1 MKSSTRLKYQI
12 ICAMY
17 QAQLPLTEIEKVVNL
32 NRYESTV
39 FTRVESVRIRNTT
52 YSPLAYTAPAS
63 GTTRMSICSKMFE
76 YKNVVDEARDNEFVK
91 KGIKK
96 VCKRMTHLLD
106 VGKVYAYEQADLR
119 DMTRLVSGAYENQAI
134 RQRNFNSGR
143 YQPDQ
148 SAPPYPYEIPKN
160 ANLFAPYPYNESV
173 HTNPFE
179 QLRRSFGAPYDG
191 GVHYQNA
198 QAISAYIDE
207 KKAEVKA
214 NVDKKKAKFTFPLN
228 MEPTAKT
235 PCVASEEVDSLR
247 ENEND
252 QEKSVEEKEKEPHG
266 LKYYA
271 MRAADIIKNADQLID
286 LVHISCVPEFVKFA
300 KDRNTALYSAHI
312 AYECANANEF
322 SMKDAV
328 NVVADVE
335 KLAITLKDA
344 VIFVHC
350 YVDHDGQWHD
360 INKLIIPFTV
370 SDEGVEH
377 LDWVVISH
385 IDGGIIVKE
394 LTLGK

>member
-52 YSPLAYTAPAS
+52 YSPLACTAPAS
-63 GTTRMSICSKMFE
+63 ASTTRMSICSKMFE

-134 RQRNFNSGR
+134 RQLNFNSGR

-148 SAPPYPYEIPKN
+148 SAPPYPYEIPKS
-160 ANLFAPYPYNESV
+160 A
-173 HTNPFE
+173 NPFE

-207 KKAEVKA
+207 KKAE
-214 NVDKKKAKFTFPLN
+214 
-228 MEPTAKT
+228 
-235 PCVASEEVDSLR
+235 
-247 ENEND
+247 
-252 QEKSVEEKEKEPHG
+252 
-266 LKYYA
+266 
-271 MRAADIIKNADQLID
+271 
-286 LVHISCVPEFVKFA
+286 
-300 KDRNTALYSAHI
+300 
-312 AYECANANEF
+312 
-322 SMKDAV
+322 
-328 NVVADVE
+328 
-335 KLAITLKDA
+335 
-344 VIFVHC
+344 
-350 YVDHDGQWHD
+350 
-360 INKLIIPFTV
+360 
-370 SDEGVEH
+370 
-377 LDWVVISH
+377 
-385 IDGGIIVKE
+385 
-394 LTLGK
+394 